1 MCSANFKFMRS
12 SSMTRIVSLAVV
24 SLAKTALMRSSIS
37 GPYTGFDIKS
47 KTPSRLDCSLYLLNS
62 FAVKKITFVSAM
74 DLSALMFSSVS
85 IPFICGISFEIL
97 RFVGRH
103 DDKGI
108 CRGLSK
114 PGLWLQKYTTAEPD
128 GPIIEVA
135 IAAMQAVIPENA
147 DEDAW

>member
-1 MCSANFKFMRS
+1 MVSQHNFSLSLALLYRLSDKVETSFMFLVLAISILIYTVAGILIGDGRF
-12 SSMTRIVSLAVV
+12 IVS
-24 SLAKTALMRSSIS
+24 ALIRI
-37 GPYTGFDIKS
+37 I
-47 KTPSRLDCSLYLLNS
+47 L
-62 FAVKKITFVSAM
+62 
-74 DLSALMFSSVS
+74 